1 MADVV
6 CETCAYWQ
14 PKVGGAQSYGFPG
27 EWCGEH
33 GVVEQARQPAATG
46 ECRGYPWRCHRSLA
60 QVDQQQAERP
70 AELRE
75 RLPASEIGT

>member
-1 MADVV
+1 MIAVQSQV
-6 CETCAYWQ
+6 ATCDL
-14 PKVGGAQSYGFPG
+14 
-27 EWCGEH
+27 
-33 GVVEQARQPAATG
+33 ATG